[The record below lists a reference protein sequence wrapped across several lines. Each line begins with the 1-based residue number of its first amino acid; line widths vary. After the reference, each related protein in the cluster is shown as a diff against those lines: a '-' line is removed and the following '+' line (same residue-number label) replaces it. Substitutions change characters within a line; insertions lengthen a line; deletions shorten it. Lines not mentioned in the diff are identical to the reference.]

1 MPSLRW
7 LVTGTAS
14 LLVLATACS
23 SPNPQPRGLTPIP
36 TLAPGETVT
45 LVPAI
50 QAPTEISGTPAPVLG
65 VEEAALGA
73 PIYLNNC
80 TPCHGLEGEGID
92 APALRNS
99 QYVQTATE
107 QTILTIVTEGIA
119 GSEMPAWLQA
129 NGGPLTDAQITS
141 VIAYLHTLQGVSS
154 LPRATPAPE
163 EPTPTPLPP
172 GAPTPEPARPSE
184 PGAPGTAASQAGDP
198 NQGRPS
204 FGLYCA
210 SCHGAEGVQGIPNPG
225 SDDGSVPV
233 LDPIDSTIASQ
244 DPDTFA
250 VNVDLFIE
258 HGSVPEGPGPLL
270 MMPSFGERKMLT
282 DQEISDLIAYVMEI
296 NGMDWAR

>member
-7 LVTGTAS
+7 LITVTAS
-14 LLVLATACS
+14 LLVLVTACG
-23 SPNPQPRGLTPIP
+23 SPNPQPPGLTPIP
-36 TLAPGETVT
+36 TLAPGATVT

-50 QAPTEISGTPAPVLG
+50 QAPTEISGTLVPVQG
-65 VEEAALGA
+65 GEQAALGA
-73 PIYLNNC
+73 PLYLNYC
-80 TPCHGLEGEGID
+80 TPCHGIEGEGVD

-99 QYVQTATE
+99 QYVQTASE
-107 QTILTIVTEGIA
+107 QAILAVITEGVS

-129 NGGPLTDAQITS
+129 NGGPLTDAQIAS
-141 VIAYLHTLQGVSS
+141 VIAYLDTLQGVSS
-154 LPRATPAPE
+154 LPRATAAPE

-172 GAPTPEPARPSE
+172 GAPTPQPARPSE
-184 PGAPGTAASQAGDP
+184 PGSPGPAASQAGDP

-210 SCHGAEGVQGIPNPG
+210 SCHGPEGVQGIPNPG

-233 LDPIDSTIASQ
+233 LSPIDPTIASQ

-250 VNVDLFIE
+250 ANVDLFIE
-258 HGSVPEGPGPLL
+258 HGSVPEGSGPLL
-270 MMPSFGERKMLT
+270 MMPSFGESKMLT

-296 NGMDWAR
+296 NGVDWAK